1 MVIFGAIDM
10 KRTIILSIVLLL
22 SSVATQA
29 QTNKEKAQRL
39 AQTAIKYI
47 DNKAYNEAISLLEQ
61 AHQLDSSV
69 YRYKYEM
76 AYAYYLKQDFAK
88 SLQIMERLAGKED
101 VNDKVY
107 QLLGNLY
114 DMNGDTA
121 MALRSYKVGLRKF
134 PKSGLLYAE
143 YGNFY
148 YDHKN
153 YNRALAYYER
163 GIEVAPNYPTNYFRA
178 AILFLSS
185 QEEVWGMIYGE
196 IFINLEPST
205 DRTKQISAM
214 MYETYLNEISI
225 TSDSTMAVSFS
236 KNATMINGRLPFPH
250 RVYEPLLLLSVV
262 QEKKLNMEAIC
273 RIRKRFIQTYYE
285 KGYDKDYDNVLFAY
299 QKKVLDAGHFDAYS
313 HWVLISGDKQE
324 FNVWY
329 DQHKVE
335 LNAYA
340 KWLGDNRLEVNNKN
354 AFIRQRFEK
363 P

>member
-1 MVIFGAIDM
+1 MVIFGTIDM
-10 KRTIILSIVLLL
+10 KRNIILSFLLL
-22 SSVATQA
+22 FAATVSFA
-29 QTNKEKAQRL
+29 QTDKQKAQRL

-47 DNKAYNEAISLLEQ
+47 DNKAYDEAINMLEQ
-61 AHQLDSSV
+61 AHKLDSTV

-76 AYAYYLKQDFAK
+76 AYAYYLKQDFAT
-88 SLQIMERLAGKED
+88 SLTIMEGLAGKKD

-114 DMNGDTA
+114 DINGDTA

-214 MYETYLNEISI
+214 MYETYLNEMKI
-225 TSDSTMAVSFS
+225 TSDSTMSVSFS
-236 KNATMINGRLPFPH
+236 KNATLVNGELPFPH
-250 RVYEPLLLLSVV
+250 KIYEPLLLLSVV
-262 QEKKLNMEAIC
+262 DESKLDMESIC
-273 RIRKRFIQTYYE
+273 RIRKRFIKTFYE
-285 KGYDKDYDNVLFAY
+285 KGYDKQYDNVLFRY
-299 QKKVLDAGHFDAYS
+299 QKKVLDAGHFDAYN

-329 DQHKVE
+329 DQNKDK
-335 LNAYA
+335 LNAFA
-340 KWLGDNRLEVNNKN
+340 KWLGDNRMTVNNMN
-354 AFIRQRFEK
+354 AFIRQK
-363 P
+363 YGKN